1 MNIRYPLY
9 EGVYR
14 ILTLEYGL
22 TISFELISIIKENK
36 KHASKP

>member
-14 ILTLEYGL
+14 ILTLKLGNNG
-22 TISFELISIIKENK
+22 KEKGNGIHFVRFPK
-36 KHASKP
+36 GGRG